1 MSWKKRFCI
10 LYRKSEEKSY
20 GNIQRTF
27 HSCIGVKHHMMTTAF
42 FCFCLFHSKTMT
54 GISLKRVHRMI
65 ISAHSCFKYT
75 KMHKLLKLTKC
86 LCLLKMHCMQKK
98 KIFCSSCHYYYSI
111 VVFQHDELY
120 SQSHTRF
127 YFSSYDE
134 EKIIG
139 VLHVVYFSDG
149 ENEKKNIV

>member
-86 LCLLKMHCMQKK
+86 LCLLKMHCMRKK
-98 KIFCSSCHYYYSI
+98 KFFVPPAIIIIPSLCSNMTSCIHIRGSI
-111 VVFQHDELY
+111 LVHM
-120 SQSHTRF
+120 T
-127 YFSSYDE
+127 
-134 EKIIG
+134 
-139 VLHVVYFSDG
+139 
-149 ENEKKNIV
+149 KKKL